1 MSNPGQYMN
10 YQYLVYP
17 SQQINMN
24 YPSLTQPE
32 EGQHPPE
39 VNDTEELNNIVQ
51 YIKNLKDPEKREEV
65 SFVSLRHS
73 TCSAG
78 NDKPT
83 RIYLFCS
90 GTRWVP

>member
-1 MSNPGQYMN
+1 MN

-17 SQQINMN
+17 TQQINMN

-65 SFVSLRHS
+65 SLASLRHS
-73 TCSAG
+73 TYLAE
-78 NDKPT
+78 NDKPIQIC
-83 RIYLFCS
+83 RFFS
-90 GTRWVP
+90 GIQWAP

>member
-1 MSNPGQYMN
+1 MN

-17 SQQINMN
+17 NQQINAN

-32 EGQHPPE
+32 ENSHHVE

-65 SFVSLRHS
+65 
-73 TCSAG
+73 
-78 NDKPT
+78 
-83 RIYLFCS
+83 RIELF
-90 GTRWVP
+90 RP

>member
-1 MSNPGQYMN
+1 MN

-39 VNDTEELNNIVQ
+39 VNDTDELNNIVN
-51 YIKNLKDPEKREEV
+51 YIKNLKDP
-65 SFVSLRHS
+65 
-73 TCSAG
+73 
-78 NDKPT
+78 
-83 RIYLFCS
+83 
-90 GTRWVP
+90 